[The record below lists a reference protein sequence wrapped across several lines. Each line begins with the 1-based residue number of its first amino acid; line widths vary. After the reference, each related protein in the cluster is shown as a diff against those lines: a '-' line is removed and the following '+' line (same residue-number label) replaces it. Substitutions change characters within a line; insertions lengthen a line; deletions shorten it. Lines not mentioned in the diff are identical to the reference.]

1 MTPRE
6 ELHAWV
12 EIAGAVLDRDIQL
25 GKATAVPDAP
35 EIESPLLRACQD
47 ARDVLEWITREGGW
61 WQGQWVDPERY
72 VRLRMRRAG

>member
-1 MTPRE
+1 MTARE
-6 ELHAWV
+6 ELRAWV

-47 ARDVLEWITREGGW
+47 TRDLLARIVHDGGR
-61 WQGQWVDPERY
+61 WQGQWVEPERY
-72 VRLRMRRAG
+72 RRRRAS